1 MGAADTGAAAIFGV
15 APPLRVDHPVRGAL
29 HGSAAC
35 ASLAV
40 ALYVAWLPRDAAQ
53 AQTVFIVLALS
64 HCALYAVSAL
74 YHSAPWCPTWKC
86 RMQRL
91 DHSLIYVKVAGTL
104 TPFLWLGASGDL
116 RGPLVATSWAIAAAG
131 VANKWVRRGR
141 GAPVR
146 LQLAQLCL
154 LLPPALRSVGGDVPL
169 GASALLMGA
178 ATCYTAGAAVY
189 LTRRPQLW
197 PGVFSFHELFH
208 LLLVFASACVYVFL
222 LAHVV

>member
-1 MGAADTGAAAIFGV
+1 V
-15 APPLRVDHPVRGAL
+15 AHPVRGAL

-40 ALYVAWLPRDAAQ
+40 ALYVAMLPRDSAQ
-53 AQTVFIVLALS
+53 AQAVFLVLALS
-64 HCALYAVSAL
+64 HCALYTVSAL

-104 TPFLWLGASGDL
+104 TPFLWLGASAEL
-116 RGPLVATSWAIAAAG
+116 RAPLVAASWGIAALG
-131 VANKWVRRGR
+131 VGNKWVRRGS

-146 LQLAQLCL
+146 LQLAQVCL
-154 LLPPALRSVGGDVPL
+154 VLLALAGFQGDVSAQ
-169 GASALLMGA
+169 GSALLAGA
-178 ATCYTAGAAVY
+178 ATCYVGGTAIY
-189 LTRRPQLW
+189 LLRRPQLW

-208 LLLVFASACVYVFL
+208 LLLVFASACVYAFL

>member
-1 MGAADTGAAAIFGV
+1 
-15 APPLRVDHPVRGAL
+15 VDHPVRGAL
-29 HGSAAC
+29 HGTAAC

-40 ALYVAWLPRDAAQ
+40 ALYVASLPRDSAQ

-74 YHSAPWCPTWKC
+74 YHSAPWGPTWKF

-104 TPFLWLGASGDL
+104 TPFLWLGAPAEQ
-116 RGPLVATSWAIAAAG
+116 RVPLVVASWAIAAAG
-131 VANKWVRRGR
+131 VANKWVRRGV

-146 LQLAQLCL
+146 LQLAQVCL
-154 LLPPALRSVGGDVPL
+154 LLPALRGVGGDVSL